1 MRADEFEVSP
11 MDDMSMTMERVA
23 ALIDAFGASPE
34 RWPEAERQQ
43 ALALLAQSASA
54 RELLHQARELDL
66 LLDAAPVAP
75 PSRALEDRIM
85 AARPRPVAKP
95 AFVASSRSVVR
106 SSFFARLWSEYRSAA
121 LPTGM
126 LAASILLGMGFGS
139 TVNTSSLLGT
149 TSLTSSSARLTMA
162 SNEAAGDQLLALALS
177 ESSYTEEMIR

>member
-1 MRADEFEVSP
+1 MT
-11 MDDMSMTMERVA
+11 DMNMTMGRVA
-23 ALIDAFGASPE
+23 ALIDAYGASPE

-43 ALALLAQSASA
+43 ALALLAQSAAA

-85 AARPRPVAKP
+85 AARPRPVVKP
-95 AFVASSRSVVR
+95 AFATPTRSRARASFS
-106 SSFFARLWSEYRSAA
+106 ARLWSDYRSAA
-121 LPTGM
+121 LPAGM

-139 TVNTSSLLGT
+139 AVNTGSLLPGVT
-149 TSLTSSSARLTMA
+149 PLAASSAPLAMA

-177 ESSYTEEMIR
+177 ESNYTEEMIR